1 MKSQNNN
8 NISNNINSKT
18 NKSSLSWGNYPI
30 SIGTNIYK
38 PNWVE
43 DINGIYQRINNSIE
57 SNADL
62 GINPQKLSILP
73 YGKGRSYGD
82 SCLNSNS
89 YLLQMT
95 NLNHFLELNEGNGDI
110 SNSNSKLTSIK
121 VEAGVTFDDLLTY
134 LIPKGYF
141 LPVTPGTKYIT
152 VGGAIANDIHGKNH
166 FSQGTFG
173 NHLLSFGLLRPN
185 SDNEL
190 IEFFCSKDE
199 NSELF
204 NATIGGL
211 GLTGI
216 ITWAEFT
223 LKNIVSE
230 YFDNESIKFSNID
243 EFFDINK
250 ESEQSFEYTVAWLDC
265 GGMGKKLGRGLYYRA
280 NHSEIPT
287 ELNQL
292 HQNPI
297 NNPITY
303 PFINSTS
310 VKVFNELYFSK
321 QISKHTKSLIHYEPF
336 FYPLDK
342 IGKWNNLYGKNG
354 FLQYQFV
361 LPFGDEKNILKKIIN
376 KIANS
381 GFSSFLTVLKTFG
394 NIKSP
399 GLLSFPQEGVT
410 MAIDFRLDAK
420 VFGLLAELDV
430 IILDCGGR
438 VYPAKDARM
447 KTETFMESFPNLEE
461 FKKYKLDNFSSD
473 FWKRVVTKDKKQ

>member
-1 MKSQNNN
+1 MQ
-8 NISNNINSKT
+8 SKP
-18 NKSSLSWGNYPI
+18 NKSSLSWGNFPV
-30 SIGTNIYK
+30 SIGTTIYK
-38 PNWVE
+38 PNWIE
-43 DINGIYQRINNSIE
+43 DLKSIYKQIYKNVDNSKVNID
-57 SNADL
+57 NT
-62 GINPQKLSILP
+62 KKSILP

-82 SCLNSNS
+82 SCLNSDS

-95 NLNHFLELNEGNGDI
+95 NFNHFLELNDGKNEK
-110 SNSNSKLTSIK
+110 SNSKLTSIK

-141 LPVTPGTKYIT
+141 LPVTAGTKYIT

-173 NHLLSFGLLRPN
+173 KHLLSFGLLRPN
-185 SDNEL
+185 TDNEL
-190 IEFFCSKDE
+190 VEYICSKDE
-199 NSELF
+199 NNELF

-211 GLTGI
+211 GLTGV

-230 YFDNESIKFSNID
+230 YFDNESIKFNNID
-243 EFFDINK
+243 EFFEINI
-250 ESEQSFEYTVAWLDC
+250 ESEQNFEYTVAWLDC
-265 GGMGKKLGRGLYYRA
+265 GGIGKKLGRGLYYRA
-280 NHSEIPT
+280 NHSKIPT

-310 VKVFNELYFSK
+310 VKLFNELYYNK
-321 QISKHTKSLIHYEPF
+321 QISNKIKSLVHYEPF

-361 LPFGDEKNILKKIIN
+361 IPFGDEKNILKKIIN

-394 NIKSP
+394 KTNSS
-399 GLLSFPQEGVT
+399 GLLSFPKEGVT
-410 MAIDFRLDAK
+410 MAIDFRIDNK
-420 VFGLLAELDV
+420 VFGLLVELDK
-430 IILDCGGR
+430 IIVDCGGR
-438 VYPAKDARM
+438 IYPAKDARM
-447 KTETFMESFPNLEE
+447 KSETFLQSYPNLEE
-461 FKKYKLDNFSSD
+461 FKKFKLDNFSSD
-473 FWKRVVTKDKKQ
+473 FWKRTMS

>member
-1 MKSQNNN
+1 MKSQ
-8 NISNNINSKT
+8 KT
-18 NKSSLSWGNYPI
+18 KSSLSWGNYPI
-30 SIGTNIYK
+30 SFDTNIFK
-38 PNWVE
+38 PNWKE
-43 DINGIYQRINNSIE
+43 DINKIYQTIVSSNDVISEE
-57 SNADL
+57 S
-62 GINPQKLSILP
+62 INPNRLPILP

-89 YLLQMT
+89 YLIQMT
-95 NLNHFLELNEGNGDI
+95 NLNHFIELNKTAGENGKTT
-110 SNSNSKLTSIK
+110 NSKLTSIK

-134 LIPKGYF
+134 LIPQGYF

-185 SDNEL
+185 EDNEL
-190 IEFFCSKDE
+190 VEYFCSKDE

-230 YFDNESIKFSNID
+230 YFDNESIKFNNID
-243 EFFDINK
+243 EFFEINQ

-265 GGMGKKLGRGLYYRA
+265 GGIGKKLGRGLYYRA
-280 NHSEIPT
+280 NHSKIPT

-297 NNPITY
+297 NNPLNY
-303 PFINSTS
+303 PFINSTT
-310 VKVFNELYFSK
+310 VKVFNELYFNK

-342 IGKWNNLYGKNG
+342 VGKWNNLYGKNG

-376 KIANS
+376 KIAIS

-394 NIKSP
+394 NIQSP
-399 GLLSFPQEGVT
+399 GLLSFPSEGVT

-438 VYPAKDARM
+438 IYPAKDARM
-447 KTETFMESFPNLEE
+447 KTETFANSFPKLEE

-473 FWKRVVTKDKKQ
+473 FWKRVIGNERSK